1 MNFKSMIFK
10 NKTKK
15 KKKSQKKNNKKKL
28 MVIFWAAIYLP
39 KQVVQSLGTAQPIFF
54 ADGVTRGQLHKGDE
68 ALQLKEVKVHGDFM
82 TK

>member
-1 MNFKSMIFK
+1 MIFK
-10 NKTKK
+10 NKTKEK
-15 KKKSQKKNNKKKL
+15 KILKKKKKL

-54 ADGVTRGQLHKGDE
+54 ADGVTRGQLHKGDQ